1 MSNDLMLQSGSPSAM
16 TAEKRRLKA
25 EDGVRNLQIIGALS
39 LYQGHQLSKS
49 VQNLN
54 ANFEHQTA
62 LLENIAGGI
71 GIVASKIDD
80 VKHEQVLQRL
90 KQEREE
96 TAKEAVFQFKQEC
109 DRLGK
114 EPQGFNTYFHYR
126 ALEATLIESDIS
138 SRDLSTIADK
148 EYLAQVETSLTEGM
162 ERSLAAFTATEQ
174 ADFEAFEE
182 LTDYEFED
190 IDALQ
195 DSRARKLAT
204 QFERIRDNPH
214 IISQSDLEE
223 ALGEDLRPLNLGEYY
238 KGTSYVKWPLGT
250 AIVIG
255 AAGWLLLPDGRES
268 AFPLAVAGWIVAF
281 AVVAVVNG
289 FRRVFTSHSR
299 LLRIKKQ
306 VLDQVQADKSFLFAD
321 AAKDEESL
329 KGVLA
334 EVERRRE
341 VACEIVN
348 RHAFMK
354 APLEPYL
361 RFSTDGTSRA

>member
-1 MSNDLMLQSGSPSAM
+1 
-16 TAEKRRLKA
+16 
-25 EDGVRNLQIIGALS
+25 
-39 LYQGHQLSKS
+39 
-49 VQNLN
+49 
-54 ANFEHQTA
+54 
-62 LLENIAGGI
+62 
-71 GIVASKIDD
+71 
-80 VKHEQVLQRL
+80 
-90 KQEREE
+90 
-96 TAKEAVFQFKQEC
+96 
-109 DRLGK
+109 
-114 EPQGFNTYFHYR
+114 
-126 ALEATLIESDIS
+126 
-138 SRDLSTIADK
+138 
-148 EYLAQVETSLTEGM
+148 
-162 ERSLAAFTATEQ
+162 
-174 ADFEAFEE
+174 
-182 LTDYEFED
+182 
-190 IDALQ
+190 
-195 DSRARKLAT
+195 
-204 QFERIRDNPH
+204 
-214 IISQSDLEE
+214 
-223 ALGEDLRPLNLGEYY
+223 
-238 KGTSYVKWPLGT
+238 LGT